1 MQCQAFVPQK
11 YGQKKSLTNYIPFFS
26 LLNSKS
32 TVFKCLKDSGFHHR
46 LVGTEGTYQE
56 EELDGVHRPCL
67 DAGVAMV
74 KQSIIDL
81 LTSTPQL
88 WICSSCRF
96 QDDHL
101 AMLSSQPTCDCGL
114 SLEDTIGVYSSMWMD
129 GLVRR

>member
-1 MQCQAFVPQK
+1 
-11 YGQKKSLTNYIPFFS
+11 
-26 LLNSKS
+26 
-32 TVFKCLKDSGFHHR
+32 
-46 LVGTEGTYQE
+46 
-56 EELDGVHRPCL
+56 
-67 DAGVAMV
+67 MV

-101 AMLSSQPTCDCGL
+101 AMLSSQPTCACGL

-129 GLVRR
+129 GLTWRYQGKVMEDMESTHTLAKPMAS